1 MSTYRT
7 KRVVKASGRRLST
20 IESGNEKLSIDRR
33 VYLPF
38 DLASVH
44 AAAQNFRIDLAKG
57 IHRHVDEWEDTKDSY
72 LEEALRLLQ
81 EDGCNLYP
89 GHNNE
94 FWIHAQSGQ
103 SLIQMPSNRAARL
116 CLLFDCWFLRDDP
129 ELLKDP
135 DFPCPSKINSN
146 LTVEKATKMFE
157 RRFEYS

>member
-7 KRVVKASGRRLST
+7 KRAVKVSGRRFST

-57 IHRHVDEWEDTKDSY
+57 IHRHVREWVETKDSY
-72 LEEALRLLQ
+72 LEEALHLLKD
-81 EDGCNLYP
+81 DGCNLYP

-94 FWIHAQSGQ
+94 YWIHAQETLSR
-103 SLIQMPSNRAARL
+103 IQMPSLRAARL
-116 CLLFDCWFLRDDP
+116 YELFDGWFLQNNP
-129 ELLKDP
+129 ELLKNQ
-135 DFPCPSKINSN
+135 DFPCPSKVNTNIA
-146 LTVEKATKMFE
+146 VEKAIDVFE
-157 RRFEYS
+157 RRFVYS